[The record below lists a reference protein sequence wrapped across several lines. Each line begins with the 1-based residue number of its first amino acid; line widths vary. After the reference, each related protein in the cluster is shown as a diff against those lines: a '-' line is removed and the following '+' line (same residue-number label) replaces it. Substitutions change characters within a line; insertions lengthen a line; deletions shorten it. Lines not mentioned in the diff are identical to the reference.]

1 LRDCII
7 DVPVNITKRF
17 SNSFFPYC
25 HKHWN
30 NLSASIK
37 SSASLSIFKK
47 ALLKPIRPIARPCFN
62 LNDNYGLARLTQLR
76 VGFSDLRE
84 HRYRHH
90 FNCLSPICSCGGED
104 ESTRHFLLN
113 CNKYANQRQIF
124 FSQLNSLVPGIT
136 SLDPSLFLDILLY
149 GSKDH
154 GDVISCGIVTSTISF
169 IKDTKRFHKLDAY
182 ST

>member
-1 LRDCII
+1 M
-7 DVPVNITKRF
+7 DVPDNITKRF

-30 NLSASIK
+30 ILSASIK

-47 ALLKPIRPIARPCFN
+47 ALLKTVRPTARPCFN
-62 LNDNYGLARLTQLR
+62 LNDNHGLARLTQLR

-84 HRYRHH
+84 HRYRHR
-90 FNCLSPICSCGGED
+90 FNCLSPTCSCGVED
-104 ESTRHFLLN
+104 ESTRHFLLH
-113 CNKYANQRQIF
+113 CNNHANHRHIF

-149 GSKDH
+149 GHKDY
-154 GDVISCGIVTSTISF
+154 GDVISCDIVTSTITF
-169 IKDTKRFHKLDAY
+169 IKDTKRFHKLEAF